1 MSNTAF
7 ISTNW
12 LELENLERFLV
23 ILLSQK
29 INLTVERLEIVQE
42 FYGDLETAFKKNFNE
57 LRIKHKWLLKLP
69 AQTTE
74 SAITEIQTIQES
86 LKKHD
91 ISSCI
96 YSFDE
101 YPIDFKH
108 LSDAPSVIYYRG
120 NWGLIKS
127 PPKITIVGSRNLNHY
142 SESIVNKILK
152 PALEMNQSLV
162 TVSGLALGIDALA
175 HQISLEAGIKTIGI
189 IGSGLDKN
197 SFYPSANW
205 NLCENI
211 INSNGLV
218 ISEYPPLTKATVYS
232 FPRRNRL
239 LACLSKLTW
248 VVSASIKSGSLIT
261 ARLANE
267 FGNTVATTPANILDS
282 NHLGNLELLKNGANI
297 ISEPQDILDLMN
309 LNSYKINQIS
319 ETIDLTF
326 LSDDQKL
333 VYEALSF
340 EAINIDILS
349 EKLNFETNYL
359 ISNLT
364 LLELSGI
371 AINTGE
377 NNWQKN

>member
-7 ISTNW
+7 IPIDWS
-12 LELENLERFLV
+12 ELENLERSLV
-23 ILLSQK
+23 VLLSQK
-29 INLTVERLEIVQE
+29 INLTVERLGIVQE
-42 FYGDLETAFKKNFNE
+42 FYGDLETAFRKDFSE
-57 LRIKHKWLLKLP
+57 LRVKHKWLLKLP
-69 AQTTE
+69 TQTTE
-74 SAITEIQTIQES
+74 SITTEIQTIQES

-91 ISSCI
+91 SCV
-96 YSFDE
+96 YGFDE
-101 YPIDFKH
+101 YPLNFEH

-120 NWGLIKS
+120 NWNLIKS
-127 PPKITIVGSRNLNHY
+127 SSKITIVGSRNLNHY

-189 IGSGLDKN
+189 VGSGLDKN

-211 INSNGLV
+211 INSDGLV

-333 VYEALSF
+333 VYEALGF
-340 EAINIDILS
+340 ESTNIDILS
-349 EKLNFETNYL
+349 EKLSFETNYL

-364 LLELSGI
+364 LLELSGL